1 MFIYTLYALTGESVG
16 QTPLLGQAMR
26 TARAYAA
33 AHRAPCVIEC
43 RRLDT
48 DEARRV
54 LLNTDGSIVKLW
66 QVA

>member
-1 MFIYTLYALTGESVG
+1 
-16 QTPLLGQAMR
+16 LGRLWR
-26 TARAYAA
+26 TARTYAA
-33 AHRAPCVIEC
+33 AHRTPCVVEC

-66 QVA
+66 QAA

>member
-1 MFIYTLYALTGESVG
+1 MFIYTLYTLTGDPVG

-26 TARAYAA
+26 TARSYAT
-33 AHRAPCVIEC
+33 AHRAPCVVEC

-66 QVA
+66 QAA